1 MPMPPKITYTIEDI
15 YNLPHG
21 QRAELIDGV
30 IYDLAPPSRIHQKI
44 STRLASIIDR
54 YIADRQGSCEVY
66 SAPFAVFLDEDDKT
80 YVEPD
85 ISIICD
91 KNKLSD
97 RGCEGAPDWII
108 EIVSPSTRQKDY
120 SVKNAQYALAR
131 VREYWIVDP
140 ARERTTIYHYEE
152 DAAPM
157 IVPFDQ
163 PVQSGIYKDL
173 QITINDLLK

>member
-1 MPMPPKITYTIEDI
+1 MKGCVTMPMPKEITYTIEDI
-15 YNLPHG
+15 YNLPDG

-44 STRLASIIDR
+44 STRLASI
-54 YIADRQGSCEVY
+54 
-66 SAPFAVFLDEDDKT
+66 
-80 YVEPD
+80 
-85 ISIICD
+85 
-91 KNKLSD
+91 
-97 RGCEGAPDWII
+97 
-108 EIVSPSTRQKDY
+108 
-120 SVKNAQYALAR
+120 KNAQYALAR